1 MGRIGIAEGQ
11 LSDFQ
16 ISDGFSKVDRGLAE
30 GVGTAQHRLT
40 LWKLGKLRG
49 SKWADCEGRGGDL
62 TYDSYDRVLHS
73 STIHVFTCHQTGEEL
88 QQLQEVS
95 GRFSARVGL
104 GGFVA
109 QTH

>member
-62 TYDSYDRVLHS
+62 TYDSYDSYDRVLHS
-73 STIHVFTCHQTGEEL
+73 FTIHVFYL
-88 QQLQEVS
+88 SSV
-95 GRFSARVGL
+95 R
-104 GGFVA
+104 
-109 QTH
+109 